1 VDPDGLLAEPAYD
14 LATPMREWNRELLD
28 GDAARLGCERCAHLS
43 TSAA

>member
-14 LATPMREWNRELLD
+14 LAIPKREWNRELLD